1 MEGDCP
7 GPSDGEGGAVVR
19 GAEWCLGDANLSEQ
33 MKQDKVKSYEVS
45 EAGNYWLRKI
55 KYQNC
60 WGST

>member
-1 MEGDCP
+1 M
-7 GPSDGEGGAVVR
+7 VR

-55 KYQNC
+55 KYWSC
-60 WGST
+60 WGSM